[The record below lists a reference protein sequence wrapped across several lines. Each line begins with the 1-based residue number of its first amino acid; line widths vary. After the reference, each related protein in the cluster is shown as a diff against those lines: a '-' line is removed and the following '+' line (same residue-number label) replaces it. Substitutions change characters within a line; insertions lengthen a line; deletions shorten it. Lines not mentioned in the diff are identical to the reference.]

1 MDELLA
7 WRAGSVIV
15 DAVAGTRRRPVGIG
29 RRVRGVTVL
38 FRRVR
43 GIETMRWKRR
53 RRAPR

>member
-7 WRAGSVIV
+7 WRTGSVIV
-15 DAVAGTRRRPVGIG
+15 DAVAGARRRPVGIG

-43 GIETMRWKRR
+43 GIETMRWKRPR
-53 RRAPR
+53 RVSR